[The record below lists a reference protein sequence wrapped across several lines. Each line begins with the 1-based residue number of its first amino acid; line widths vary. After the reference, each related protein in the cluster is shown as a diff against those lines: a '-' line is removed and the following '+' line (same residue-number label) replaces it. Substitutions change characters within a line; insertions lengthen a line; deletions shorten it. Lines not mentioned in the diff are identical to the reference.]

1 MADTVRMN
9 LNVDPDV
16 PEKLAALAGGPKKMG
31 AYLSNLIHQAHAG
44 MLVTGEA
51 GEFEMLSGTV
61 KHLAAKVKELDGRQ
75 QQTEAKVAA
84 LMAQPHS

>member
-16 PEKLAALAGGPKKMG
+16 PEKLAELAGGNKKMG
-31 AYLSNLIHQAHAG
+31 AYLSNLINQAHAG
-44 MLVTGEA
+44 MAVAGSA

-61 KHLAAKVKELDGRQ
+61 KHLAAKVKELDGRLLQ
-75 QQTEAKVAA
+75 VEAVVSK
-84 LMAQPHS
+84 